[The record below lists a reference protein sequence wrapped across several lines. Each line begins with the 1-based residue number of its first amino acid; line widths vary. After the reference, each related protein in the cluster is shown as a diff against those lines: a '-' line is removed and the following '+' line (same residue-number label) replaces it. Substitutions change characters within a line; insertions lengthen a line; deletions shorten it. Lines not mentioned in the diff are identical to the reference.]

1 MKILV
6 ATDGSK
12 SALHAVKYAADLATQ
27 TGPDPKKNSITL
39 ISVHDDAGLRHAKAF
54 VGKAKVADYL
64 RELSDKELKPA
75 RKLLDAA
82 GTRHDMIIRT
92 GHIAGEIVDVAKA
105 GKFDLIV
112 LGSKGRSAISDLLL
126 GSVAQRVL
134 ATARQPVVL
143 VK

>member
-12 SALHAVKYAADLATQ
+12 PSLNAVKYAAKLARLLRAAS
-27 TGPDPKKNSITL
+27 NVITL
-39 ISVHDDAGLRHAKAF
+39 VSVHDDAGLRHAKAF
-54 VGKAKVADYL
+54 VGSDVVSDYL

-82 GTRHDMIIRT
+82 EVKHDMVIRT
-92 GHIAGEIVDVAKA
+92 GHVAHEIVGLANE

-112 LGSKGRSAISDLLL
+112 LGSKGRSAIADMLL

-134 ATARQPVVL
+134 ATAKQPVVL

>member
-12 SALHAVKYAADLATQ
+12 CALHAVKYAATLAEQ
-27 TGPDPKKNSITL
+27 MNGASLTL
-39 ISVHDDAGLRHAKAF
+39 ISVHDDAGLRHAKSL
-54 VGKAKVADYL
+54 VGKEEVADYL
-64 RELSDKELKPA
+64 RTLSEKELKPA
-75 RKLLDAA
+75 RKLLDSE
-82 GTRHDMIIRT
+82 GVKFDMIIRS
-92 GHIAGEIVDVAKA
+92 GHVAKEIVDIASK

-112 LGSKGRSAISDLLL
+112 LGSKGRSSIADMLL

-134 ATARQPVVL
+134 AMSTQPVLL

>member
-12 SALHAVKYAADLATQ
+12 PALHAVKYAAKLV
-27 TGPDPKKNSITL
+27 GLLSSSSNSITL
-39 ISVHDDAGLRHAKAF
+39 ISVHDDAGLRHVKAF
-54 VGKAKVADYL
+54 IGREVIADYL
-64 RELSDKELKPA
+64 RELSEKELKLA
-75 RKLLDAA
+75 RKVLDGA
-82 GTRHDMIIRT
+82 GVKHNMEIRT
-92 GHIAGEIVDVAKA
+92 GPVAQEIVGCAKV

-112 LGSKGRSAISDLLL
+112 LGSKGRGAISDLLL

-134 ATARQPVVL
+134 ATADIPVIT

>member
-12 SALHAVKYAADLATQ
+12 PALHAVKHAAKLVRQLSATS
-27 TGPDPKKNSITL
+27 NSITL

-54 VGKAKVADYL
+54 VGRDAVADYL
-64 RELSDKELKPA
+64 RELSEKELQPA
-75 RKLLDAA
+75 CKLLDAA
-82 GTRHDMIIRT
+82 GIKHDMEVRT
-92 GHIAGEIVDVAKA
+92 GHVAQEIVDCARS

-112 LGSKGRSAISDLLL
+112 LGAKGRGAIADLLL

-134 ATARQPVVL
+134 ATAQIPVLL
-143 VK
+143 VR

>member
-12 SALHAVKYAADLATQ
+12 SALHAVKYASRLCAAI
-27 TGPDPKKNSITL
+27 GPGSSSITL
-39 ISVHDDAGLRHAKAF
+39 ISVHDDVGLRHAKAY
-54 VGKAKVADYL
+54 VGRATVDDYL
-64 RELSDKELKPA
+64 RETSEKELRTA

-82 GTRHDMIIRT
+82 GLKHDMAIRT
-92 GHIAGEIVDVAKA
+92 GHVAQEIVAFAKA
-105 GKFDLIV
+105 GRFDLIV
-112 LGSKGRSAISDLLL
+112 LGAKGRGAVADLLL

-134 ATARQPVVL
+134 ATAAQPVLL

>member
-12 SALHAVKYAADLATQ
+12 PALHAVKYAAKLIGLLSSAS
-27 TGPDPKKNSITL
+27 NSITL
-39 ISVHDDAGLRHAKAF
+39 VSVHDDVGLRHAKAF
-54 VGKAKVADYL
+54 VGQEAIADYL
-64 RELSDKELKPA
+64 RELSEKELKAA
-75 RKLLDAA
+75 RKILDGA
-82 GTRHDMIIRT
+82 GVKHDMEVRT
-92 GHIAGEIVDVAKA
+92 GHISQEIVSCAKT

-112 LGSKGRSAISDLLL
+112 LGSKGRGAISDLLL

-134 ATARQPVVL
+134 ATAEIPVIL